1 MNIYPKADIDS
12 DAIHKLLE
20 SFGGAL
26 DFKVNGVPYFIWTVT
41 KRKFTSQKE
50 YLNGL
55 LDMMDIMEDAISTLQ
70 N

>member
-12 DAIHKLLE
+12 DAIPKFLEKLRWG
-20 SFGGAL
+20 F
-26 DFKVNGVPYFIWTVT
+26 DFKVNGVPHFIWTVT

-55 LDMMDIMEDAISTLQ
+55 FRYDGYYGRC